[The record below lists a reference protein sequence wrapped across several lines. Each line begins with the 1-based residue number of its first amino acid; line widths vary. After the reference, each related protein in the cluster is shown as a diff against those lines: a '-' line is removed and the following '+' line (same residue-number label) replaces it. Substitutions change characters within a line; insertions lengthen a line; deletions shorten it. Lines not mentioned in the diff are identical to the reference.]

1 MVACAN
7 SSARLIGIG
16 VALAAFLALLTRE
29 VTAQSSMVIIADLWF
44 ENLLLAAR
52 IVPLFGIFG
61 MVTHLGDAVVV
72 IGIAALAAAAI
83 LFYKLDRAYLTGLA
97 TTLIGAA
104 VSEYVMKIFIA
115 RARPGGLIPSMIET
129 SYSFPSGHA
138 TLALALYGFMA
149 YMLCRLYPKH
159 AGKIIALA
167 AFVILTVGAS
177 RLYLGVHFPSD
188 VIAGYLLGGLWL
200 LLGIA
205 LTDRF
210 LSGAEEGT

>member
-1 MVACAN
+1 MVARAN
-7 SSARLIGIG
+7 PSVRLIVISA
-16 VALAAFLALLTRE
+16 ALAAALAFLTRE
-29 VTAQSSMVIIADLWF
+29 VAVPSSAVLAADLWF

-52 IVPLFGIFG
+52 TAPLLGIFG
-61 MVTHLGDAVVV
+61 LVTFLGDAVVA
-72 IGIAALAAAAI
+72 ISIAGLAAAAI
-83 LFYKLDRAYLTGLA
+83 LFYKLDRAYLAGLA
-97 TTLIGAA
+97 STLIGAA
-104 VSEYVMKIFIA
+104 ASSYFLKAIVA
-115 RARPGGLIPSMIET
+115 RSRPGGLIPSTLET

-149 YMLCRLYPKH
+149 YMLCQLYPKH
-159 AGKIIALA
+159 AGKIIAVTATVVLA
-167 AFVILTVGAS
+167 VGAS

-205 LTDRF
+205 LTDRL

>member
-1 MVACAN
+1 MVAREN
-7 SSARLIGIG
+7 PSVRLIEIG
-16 VALAAFLALLTRE
+16 VALIAALALLTRE
-29 VTAQSSMVIIADLWF
+29 VSVPSSAVGAADLWF

-52 IVPLFGIFG
+52 TAPLLRIFG
-61 MVTHLGDAVVV
+61 WITLLGDAVVV
-72 IGIAALAAAAI
+72 IGIAALAGIAI
-83 LFYKLDRAYLTGLA
+83 LFYKIDRAYLAGLA

-104 VSEYVMKIFIA
+104 GSGYVMKALVA
-115 RARPGGLIPSMIET
+115 RARPGGLIPSTIET

-159 AGKIIALA
+159 AGKIVTLA
-167 AFVILTVGAS
+167 TLVILAVGVS

-200 LLGIA
+200 LFGIA
-205 LTDRF
+205 LVDRKV
-210 LSGAEEGT
+210 STENHS